1 MSTKNTYAQLSMEQL
16 KKREKAAKIMIIM
29 QVVALLIMVVTG
41 IVTSYRK
48 GFGVFSFFF
57 MFFVPM
63 LVGGILSLR
72 QIRKEIKSRE
82 VEEAMF

>member
-1 MSTKNTYAQLSMEQL
+1 MSTKNTFAQLSMEQL
-16 KKREKAAKIMIIM
+16 KKREKAAKILIIM

-63 LVGGILSLR
+63 VIGGIHSLR
-72 QIRKEIKSRE
+72 QVRKEIKSRE